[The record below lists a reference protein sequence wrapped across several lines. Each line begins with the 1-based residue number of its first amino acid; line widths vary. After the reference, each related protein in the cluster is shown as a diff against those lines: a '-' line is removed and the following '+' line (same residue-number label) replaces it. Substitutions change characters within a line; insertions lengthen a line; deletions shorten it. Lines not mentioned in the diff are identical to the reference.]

1 MQDTSTFLVDQ
12 ADVTVNDWIEQYDG
26 LPPVG
31 LVRPKQTPC
40 CDKKSRPLGEG
51 LSLHGHGSRRR
62 SISGLLRM
70 PESVAASRLAC
81 KTVEIRVRRY
91 RCTLCGRTMTVVPA
105 EVRPHAEMLWT
116 LVVVALGLWAYHSDG
131 PSAESVRQ
139 WCLGLS
145 GPVPDG
151 WRQLRRWAS
160 ADELVAA
167 GQVALTLPPK
177 RRAAQIVRILAARA
191 PPDTRDR
198 PRTDRALSAVFAQAH
213 RGG

>member
-1 MQDTSTFLVDQ
+1 MADTSTSLVRQ
-12 ADVTVNDWIEQYDG
+12 AAVSVNEWIVTYDG
-26 LPPVG
+26 LPPVE
-31 LVRPKQTPC
+31 LVRPKETPC
-40 CDKKSRPLGEG
+40 CAKPSRPLDGQ
-51 LSLHGHGSRRR
+51 LALHGHGSRRR
-62 SISGLLRM
+62 SVSGLLEM
-70 PESVAASRLAC
+70 PDCVAARRLAC

-91 RCTLCGRTMTVVPA
+91 RCMLCGRTMTVLPA

-116 LVVVALGLWAYHSDG
+116 LVVVALGLWAYHADG

-167 GQVALTLPPK
+167 EQVALKLPPK
-177 RRAAQIVRILAARA
+177 RRAAEIVRILAARA

-198 PRTDRALSAVFAQAH
+198 PRTDRALKAVFEQSY
-213 RGG
+213 